1 MIFLSKIRL
10 SGFLIQDKNL
20 TECMTEEKEK
30 KAHTKTARGFA
41 VKNVLM
47 PLVIR
52 TPSISIKA
60 NGVGRKEFE
69 MTKYDFGMTY

>member
-1 MIFLSKIRL
+1 
-10 SGFLIQDKNL
+10 
-20 TECMTEEKEK
+20 MTEEKEK